1 MHRTNWLPALAVWLA
16 FAGCVATES
25 DPATD
30 AAAVR
35 QELTDRMAALKEA
48 LLAGDIEEVL
58 GFWTPDGRALEPGL
72 NLSGDQLREYQ
83 RDFFSTA
90 RVVSFDVEA
99 YDQFVHGDVAYEV
112 GEYDETVE
120 VEGQQQTVQNHYFIR
135 WEKGTDGVW
144 RIDQLVVG
152 PREAPSGM

>member
-1 MHRTNWLPALAVWLA
+1 MHRTNWLSALAVCLA
-16 FAGCVATES
+16 FVGCTATES

-48 LLAGDIEEVL
+48 LLVNDIEVVL

-72 NLSGDQLREYQ
+72 NLSGDQLREFF
-83 RDFFSTA
+83 RDFFSTG

-112 GEYDETVE
+112 GQYDETVE
-120 VEGQQQTVQNHYFIR
+120 VEGQQATVQNHYFMR
-135 WEKGTDGVW
+135 WEKATDGVW
-144 RIDQLVVG
+144 RIDRLVVG

>member
-1 MHRTNWLPALAVWLA
+1 MHRTNWLSAIAVGLVV
-16 FAGCVATES
+16 AGCT
-25 DPATD
+25 ATD
-30 AAAVR
+30 TAAVR

-48 LLAGDIEEVL
+48 LLPDDTEEVI

-72 NLSGDQLREYQ
+72 NLSGDQLREFY

-90 RVVSFDVEA
+90 RVVSLDIEA

-120 VEGQQQTVQNHYFIR
+120 VEGQQQTVRNYYFLR

-144 RIDQLVVG
+144 RFDRLVAG